1 MLKYLPYYL
10 QYEPLIQ
17 RGNEGFV
24 HHMLLYECVEA
35 PESTILFES
44 YVSHRGTA
52 CYGPNMPAIWEKCL
66 TPVLAW
72 AIGSQ
77 GEMFPSHVGLPL
89 AEDHRSTFF
98 MLETHYDNPMFR
110 SAVDSSGVRVFY
122 SNKLREYDG
131 GMLVSGITVTPLHVI
146 PPRQPQYHTVGYCN
160 SLCTQRMFP
169 QTGIKVVSVLLHS
182 HLAGRKMKLRHIR
195 DKQELSLIAKDD
207 NYDFNYQQSRTL
219 QTEVLVLPGDEL
231 ITECAYQTL
240 NRTDP
245 TLGGYSTRQEMCLAF
260 LLYYPRTSMASCLSM
275 TPVKYFF
282 ETFGVKKFY
291 NITMDAVERM
301 FLKLGPSDNEQLN
314 EQVRLLTYSTSTTS
328 TSPSFPVRGD
338 DMDQDV
344 NNRAIYTLQQM
355 KDFSEDQGP
364 GVGGGSLLAQLVI
377 KEPKEFCDK
386 TFMSHLHELP
396 WEEQLLTQRIED
408 TLMRGQHMVFCRRWD
423 DELVIPA
430 MFSMFPN
437 ITKSQ
442 DMTSCQS
449 CCKDRS
455 QQGNTATQLAT
466 LSSLTVLLYCCI
478 LLLQSRRDCYS
489 P

>member
-1 MLKYLPYYL
+1 MSP
-10 QYEPLIQ
+10 
-17 RGNEGFV
+17 
-24 HHMLLYECVEA
+24 
-35 PESTILFES
+35 
-44 YVSHRGTA
+44 
-52 CYGPNMPAIWEKCL
+52 IWEKCL

-195 DKQELSLIAKDD
+195 DKQELSLIAQDD

-231 ITECAYQTL
+231 ITECAYQTV
-240 NRTDP
+240 NRTEP
-245 TLGGYSTRQEMCLAF
+245 TLGGYSTKQEMCLAF

-282 ETFGVKKFY
+282 EAFGVKKFY

-314 EQVRLLTYSTSTTS
+314 EQVRLLTYPTSTTS

-338 DMDQDV
+338 DMDQEV
-344 NNRAIYTLQQM
+344 NNQAIYTLQQM
-355 KDFSEDQGP
+355 KDFSEDHGP
-364 GVGGGSLLAQLVI
+364 GADGGSLLTQLVI
-377 KEPKEFCDK
+377 EEPREFRDK

-408 TLMRGQHMVFCRRWD
+408 TLIRGQHMVFCRRWD

-437 ITKSQ
+437 ITKSL
-442 DMTSCQS
+442 DMTSYQS
-449 CCKDRS
+449 CCKDRSQHSS
-455 QQGNTATQLAT
+455 QQGNTATQLDT

-478 LLLQSRRDCYS
+478 LLLQSMRHKIHCLT
-489 P
+489 